1 MTSISRI
8 RPCEWIPIQ
17 SRSKILAELQKASQD
32 QQKSAKA
39 AWQIFKRDPF
49 DPRLRAHKIHR
60 LSAALGKT
68 VYAVEIERD
77 LRVVFYLEENTVYTL
92 DIGTHAIYRP

>member
-1 MTSISRI
+1 MNGYRYKAV
-8 RPCEWIPIQ
+8 PKFW
-17 SRSKILAELQKASQD
+17 RSFKKLPVHQKR
-32 QQKSAKA
+32 SAKA

-49 DPRLRAHKIHR
+49 DSRLRAHKIHQ

-68 VYAVEIERD
+68 VYAVEVERD
-77 LRVVFYLEENTVYTL
+77 LRVVFYIEGETVFTL